1 MKYKSHLITGLCVAA
16 VAFCGTAN
24 AADKKTASPAPKTAA
39 TETDAAEAPAKKPR
53 PVPFYGNLTS
63 MDKSAKSFTIGKTKS
78 RTIMVVDTTKVT
90 KAGSPA
96 TFDDLTDNEYVTGS
110 YMKKEDGT
118 LEAKSLKIGGKT
130 DAEKAAAAAA
140 KEKKA
145 AKKAA
150 AEEKA
155 DEESAPEED
164 ASPAPKKK

>member
-1 MKYKSHLITGLCVAA
+1 MKYKSSLITSLCVAA
-16 VAFCGTAN
+16 VAFCGTAK
-24 AADKKTASPAPKTAA
+24 AADKKAASPAPKAAA
-39 TETDAAEAPAKKPR
+39 TETAAAEAPAKKPR
-53 PVPFYGNLTS
+53 AIPFYGNLTA

-150 AEEKA
+150 TEEKS
-155 DEESAPEED
+155 DEETATEE